1 MNILRLFHSVL
12 VQLPNSKKT
21 LELCDGD
28 KNEKAYQT
36 YIPLQSIF
44 PYQNWSEREH
54 CEEIPQLRICRS
66 HAQLSNHHVLFFMN
80 PLLNLMVL
88 ATTSVRATEN
98 FCWVFL
104 SLDVVICGV
113 ILVTSEA
120 HLELSD
126 WHFRCFI
133 SYPGNNSVKT
143 IQPYSHVVQ
152 WGFLQQACVSCV
164 FLSFEHFEVRNFLC
178 PSRLTANT
186 GNITRI

>member
-1 MNILRLFHSVL
+1 MEIKMKRLTKLTYHY
-12 VQLPNSKKT
+12 
-21 LELCDGD
+21 
-28 KNEKAYQT
+28 KASSLTRIGRRESIVRKFLSWGFVDHMHNYQ
-36 YIPLQSIF
+36 IIMCSL
-44 PYQNWSEREH
+44 
-54 CEEIPQLRICRS
+54 
-66 HAQLSNHHVLFFMN
+66 FMN
-80 PLLNLMVL
+80 PLLNLVVL

-104 SLDVVICGV
+104 SVDVVICGV
-113 ILVTSEA
+113 ILVTFEA

-164 FLSFEHFEVRNFLC
+164 FLSFEHFEVKNFLC

-186 GNITRI
+186 GNITRIKTKLTLGSMQKTCFVFC